1 MRSVRLAQLVLC
13 LATILL
19 WIPTINAAKAHAT
32 LDGLP
37 GVPRNS
43 DILPANDSK
52 NTDSQSNPSDY
63 RMEAAVIRPYRQA
76 TISSEVSGVIEELY
90 LQEGD
95 PVVGGQV
102 IFEISKE
109 FFELTVERAQERLWA
124 LEIALEQAR
133 ADLGIQEY
141 LFSHNAGTRSQLVKA
156 RSEAEIAEHR
166 VNEAKIDLA
175 FALRDLQ
182 SCRVKAP
189 FAGHIISLYN
199 KQHESVQRF
208 DQLFLM
214 ADTSKVYAVVN
225 APEQILTQLR
235 KGLPAIF
242 VRPDGERYMGVVARI
257 SKPIDPS
264 SKTKRVHVLINN
276 AASKLEMG
284 MLGAVRLMG
293 EKE

>member
-1 MRSVRLAQLVLC
+1 
-13 LATILL
+13 
-19 WIPTINAAKAHAT
+19 
-32 LDGLP
+32 
-37 GVPRNS
+37 
-43 DILPANDSK
+43 
-52 NTDSQSNPSDY
+52 
-63 RMEAAVIRPYRQA
+63 MEAAVIRPYRQA

>member
-1 MRSVRLAQLVLC
+1 
-13 LATILL
+13 
-19 WIPTINAAKAHAT
+19 
-32 LDGLP
+32 
-37 GVPRNS
+37 
-43 DILPANDSK
+43 
-52 NTDSQSNPSDY
+52 
-63 RMEAAVIRPYRQA
+63 
-76 TISSEVSGVIEELY
+76 
-90 LQEGD
+90 
-95 PVVGGQV
+95 
-102 IFEISKE
+102 
-109 FFELTVERAQERLWA
+109 
-124 LEIALEQAR
+124 
-133 ADLGIQEY
+133 
-141 LFSHNAGTRSQLVKA
+141 
-156 RSEAEIAEHR
+156 
-166 VNEAKIDLA
+166 
-175 FALRDLQ
+175 
-182 SCRVKAP
+182 
-189 FAGHIISLYN
+189 LYN